1 MFTFSLHTMD
11 SDNKPT
17 ETLPTDEKKQ
27 GKKRNYRKDKPW
39 DDGTVN
45 KWEIDGLDPRN
56 GKRNICP
63 LLCWRKARSPP
74 CSPATESNISVKCGR
89 WLQKN

>member
-1 MFTFSLHTMD
+1 MD

-17 ETLPTDEKKQ
+17 ETVPTDEKKQ

-45 KWEIDGLDPRN
+45 KWEIEVGMR
-56 GKRNICP
+56 
-63 LLCWRKARSPP
+63 
-74 CSPATESNISVKCGR
+74 V
-89 WLQKN
+89 

>member
-1 MFTFSLHTMD
+1 MYHSELHPSTNKMFTFSLHTMD

-17 ETLPTDEKKQ
+17 ETVPTDEKKQ

-45 KWEIDGLDPRN
+45 KWEIEVGMR
-56 GKRNICP
+56 
-63 LLCWRKARSPP
+63 
-74 CSPATESNISVKCGR
+74 V
-89 WLQKN
+89 

>member
-1 MFTFSLHTMD
+1 MFTFSLHIMD

-17 ETLPTDEKKQ
+17 ETVPTDEKKQ

-45 KWEIDGLDPRN
+45 KWEIEVGMCVGLD
-56 GKRNICP
+56 
-63 LLCWRKARSPP
+63 
-74 CSPATESNISVKCGR
+74 
-89 WLQKN
+89 

>member
-1 MFTFSLHTMD
+1 MRPWNSKSKKLQVYLSLMITPFHKQNVHIFSHTMD

-17 ETLPTDEKKQ
+17 ETVPTDEKKQ

-45 KWEIDGLDPRN
+45 KWEIEVGMCVGLD
-56 GKRNICP
+56 
-63 LLCWRKARSPP
+63 
-74 CSPATESNISVKCGR
+74 
-89 WLQKN
+89 

>member
-1 MFTFSLHTMD
+1 MD

-17 ETLPTDEKKQ
+17 ETVPTDEKKQ

-45 KWEIDGLDPRN
+45 KWEIEVGMCVGLESTLGMERGIYALFSAG
-56 GKRNICP
+56 GKLVRHHVPP
-63 LLCWRKARSPP
+63 LQGAISP
-74 CSPATESNISVKCGR
+74 
-89 WLQKN
+89 